1 VQRCLLS
8 LRNQV
13 AKAKGVQW
21 LDTDAHSAIEIAQEW
36 LRARGVDWSSS
47 APDAGQSD
55 PKKKSKK
62 G

>member
-1 VQRCLLS
+1 MQRCLLS

-36 LRARGVDWSSS
+36 LRARQIDWSSS
-47 APDAGQSD
+47 TTSTDTD
-55 PKKKSKK
+55 KRKNKK